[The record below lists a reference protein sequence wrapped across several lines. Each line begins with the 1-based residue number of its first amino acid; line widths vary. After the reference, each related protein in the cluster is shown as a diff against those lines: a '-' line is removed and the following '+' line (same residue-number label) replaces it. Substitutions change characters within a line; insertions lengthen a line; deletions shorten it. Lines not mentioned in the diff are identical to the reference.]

1 MFISKTEPINKPLK
15 FILYKFKNAL
25 YDSDITPLPDEKEFR
40 DVLKRYLKEKEEL
53 DKKKMEGSK
62 ESKDDGCVTPVN
74 RGDGDQ
80 KQIITS
86 NELYSIISNNDYV
99 KGCKTNQKK
108 DPSSLSYLIDRPL
121 SQSDCIKLGTAIEKV
136 VSDIITKYTNY
147 QNIKQ
152 KNAKGKKEKDHLF
165 KDDKNKIIYYAEL
178 KGNLNLDTEKST
190 STYNKCLKIV
200 EDLKEKFPE
209 YNIKWCLL
217 GLRYLDYNNIPN
229 NIKKKYEIIKDN
241 LFGINQYLDY
251 LNINYEFTQDIYK
264 QFLNDIANIMVD

>member
-1 MFISKTEPINKPLK
+1 MTEEQIISAFIEYFYETDVDFKRPNKSEMIK
-15 FILYKFKNAL
+15 FMEI
-25 YDSDITPLPDEKEFR
+25 
-40 DVLKRYLKEKEEL
+40 YLKKDKEEL
-53 DKKKMEGSK
+53 DKKKKGVSTE
-62 ESKDDGCVTPVN
+62 EKDDGCVTPVN
-74 RGDGDQ
+74 HGDGDGDQ

-86 NELYSIISNNDYV
+86 NGLYSIISNNNYV
-99 KGCKTNQKK
+99 KECKTNQKK

-121 SQSDCIKLGTAIEKV
+121 SHSDCIKLGIAIEKV
-136 VSDIITKYTNY
+136 ISDIITKYTNY

-152 KNAKGKKEKDHLF
+152 KNAKRKKEKDHLF

-178 KGNLNLDTEKST
+178 KGNLNLDTEKLP

-217 GLRYLDYNNIPN
+217 GFRYLDYNNIPN
-229 NIKKKYEIIKDN
+229 TIKKKYEIIKNN

-264 QFLNDIANIMVD
+264 QFLNDIANTMVD